1 MRRGSYRIGTVAM
14 ASPRDEQILLTR
26 ELLTLRVS
34 DLNNSYGIT
43 PFYLLALLSSK
54 PVQDQLYYYV
64 FVDTTL
70 DNLGDRWKNLVL
82 PIHTDQQ
89 EIARISKQVEDVI
102 RNKWTAQD
110 QVNALRNQIG
120 SIVT

>member
-1 MRRGSYRIGTVAM
+1 M
-14 ASPRDEQILLTR
+14 AS
-26 ELLTLRVS
+26 LRFICS
-34 DLNNSYGIT
+34 LY
-43 PFYLLALLSSK
+43 LSSK

-120 SIVT
+120 NIVT